1 MMDVGRHSGIKLF
14 SNSEVVKV
22 EGEEGNF
29 KVSILNKA
37 RYVDIDT
44 CTGCGDCEKVCPVV
58 KPNDFEVGLG
68 VRKAIYR
75 PFPQAV
81 PSAYIR
87 DADDCLGSLPLACTK
102 CQEAC
107 EPGSINYDDKDKIID
122 VNAGSIIVA
131 TGIDYYD
138 PREASEYGYTRF
150 ENVVTSFELE
160 RILSAGG
167 PTRGA
172 LIRITDDK
180 PPKRVAFI
188 QCVGSRNKKRDIDY
202 CSRIC
207 CMNAIKDSLIVR
219 ELFPDAEIIVFYIDI
234 RAFGKGFEEFYNRSV
249 EEGVQYIRSKPS
261 KIVEDPKTGDLILSY
276 EDTETAEVKE
286 ITVDLAVLSSALV
299 PHEGTRKLAEV
310 LGIDVD
316 TDGFFTMMD
325 SCSRP
330 MESTRGGVFLCGCN
344 TAPKDI
350 TDSIAEA
357 CGAALKSSISVIDS
371 KLEKIPEEIEPLETE
386 GEPRIGVFVCH
397 CGLNIAGLLDCP
409 ALADYASKL
418 SDVVYSTNLLFACSE
433 SNQRD
438 VQDAIKEHN
447 LTRVV
452 VAACTPKTHEPVFRE
467 NLRKVGLN
475 PYLFEMVNIRDQCS
489 WVHTKDPVGAME
501 KAKDLIRMGVARS
514 KLLKP
519 LESKEMDVGQD
530 VLVIGAGIAG
540 IETAIDLS
548 LRGFKVYLV
557 EKEKELGGRVKAL
570 ATTYPSGKSG
580 KELIEERI
588 RALEKTDVIVLTE
601 TTVKNAN
608 GFVGHFNIILE
619 TVVGQKIA
627 EKNISAGAIVVAIG
641 SDIYNP
647 SGKYYYGSFKNV
659 LTNMELENFLLE
671 NKDIEI
677 GGRKPET
684 IAYIQCVGSRGD
696 EGNSGCSRYCCQAAI
711 KQAITLREKGINVVI
726 FNKDIRVYSKGAER
740 MYRKAREMG
749 VLFLHYDDDNLPRI
763 TGKDKAEQITI
774 VSKPLKKEL

>member
-1 MMDVGRHSGIKLF
+1 MDVGRHSGIKLF

-397 CGLNIAGLLDCP
+397 CGLNIA
-409 ALADYASKL
+409 
-418 SDVVYSTNLLFACSE
+418 
-433 SNQRD
+433 
-438 VQDAIKEHN
+438 
-447 LTRVV
+447 
-452 VAACTPKTHEPVFRE
+452 
-467 NLRKVGLN
+467 
-475 PYLFEMVNIRDQCS
+475 
-489 WVHTKDPVGAME
+489 
-501 KAKDLIRMGVARS
+501 
-514 KLLKP
+514 
-519 LESKEMDVGQD
+519 
-530 VLVIGAGIAG
+530 
-540 IETAIDLS
+540 
-548 LRGFKVYLV
+548 
-557 EKEKELGGRVKAL
+557 
-570 ATTYPSGKSG
+570 
-580 KELIEERI
+580 
-588 RALEKTDVIVLTE
+588 
-601 TTVKNAN
+601 
-608 GFVGHFNIILE
+608 
-619 TVVGQKIA
+619 
-627 EKNISAGAIVVAIG
+627 
-641 SDIYNP
+641 
-647 SGKYYYGSFKNV
+647 
-659 LTNMELENFLLE
+659 
-671 NKDIEI
+671 
-677 GGRKPET
+677 
-684 IAYIQCVGSRGD
+684 
-696 EGNSGCSRYCCQAAI
+696 
-711 KQAITLREKGINVVI
+711 
-726 FNKDIRVYSKGAER
+726 
-740 MYRKAREMG
+740 
-749 VLFLHYDDDNLPRI
+749 
-763 TGKDKAEQITI
+763 
-774 VSKPLKKEL
+774 